1 MTRFKSVWK
10 GYLISLLFLV
20 MLFLSQEGMAQLLD
34 PVSYQVR
41 QSPEQVAAGEI
52 FSIQIEATID
62 GEWHLY
68 SVNNDPADGP
78 YPTQF
83 SSVRPNLLI
92 AGDVTETEPTI
103 VFDPNFQT
111 ELGWH
116 AKSALFTV
124 PLAFHPELSGNQKIV
139 LDVLYQVCD
148 DVSCL
153 PPKTKTIESEILL
166 EGEPGPTAQL
176 ASFGEV
182 DDGDLTYNS
191 SVEAITD
198 QAGQQRQLGN
208 NGQAGQSDSSTSQ
221 PFALTSSSDIASD
234 SIWAFLWL
242 AILAGFAAILTPCVF
257 PLIPLTVSYFSSDAI
272 RKGGPTRTGTATDG
286 PSNTGNS
293 TEGPSVTES
302 PWVQAIMFG
311 LSIVFIF
318 TLLGGLL
325 SLILGVSGV
334 SQFASNP
341 YVNTF
346 IGLIFILFAMSML
359 GMFELRLPYQL
370 TNWLNK
376 KSNDSGGFIGTLFM
390 ALTVSAVSFSCT
402 APFIGAVLAATTT
415 GEWFAPIIGMIGF
428 SAALSSPFVL
438 FAMFP
443 NWLQGL
449 PKSGAWMNS
458 IKSVLAFIIL
468 AASIKF
474 LANADIIFGWGFIT
488 RPLGIAA
495 WITFFFLAGL
505 YILGVYGLH
514 GEKRPE
520 TLSAGRVMISIPF
533 FLFTFYLLPGLMGA
547 NLGFW
552 DAYLPTRHVN
562 EVSLVQSIERISGG
576 GSTTQSKED
585 TWSSNYEES
594 VLSATEN
601 NQPIFIDF
609 TGYTCTNCKAME
621 ANVFPDPNVQE
632 LFAQMEKVK
641 LYTDGG
647 SDAEKNQTF
656 QFELTGTLA
665 LPTYAIVDP
674 QTGQVLDQLI
684 GYTRAPDFEAFLRQ
698 GLDRYD
704 QWNEPN

>member
-1 MTRFKSVWK
+1 MVTRTSHLK
-10 GYLISLLFLV
+10 GDRISLLLFIV
-20 MLFLSQEGMAQLLD
+20 FMLCLPMGVMAQLLD
-34 PVSYQVR
+34 PVTYEIKQA
-41 QSPEQVAAGEI
+41 PEEVAAGEI
-52 FSIQIEATID
+52 FSIQVEATIE

-83 SSVRPNLLI
+83 SSGRTNLLL
-92 AGDVTETEPTI
+92 AGAVQETEPTI

-116 AKSALFTV
+116 AKSALFTI
-124 PLAFHPELSGNQKIV
+124 PLAFHPELTGNQKIV

-148 DVSCL
+148 DISCL
-153 PPKTKTIESEILL
+153 PPKTKTIDTEIRLQGDPEPSLL
-166 EGEPGPTAQL
+166 F
-176 ASFGEV
+176 ASFGPL
-182 DDGDLTYNS
+182 DSSDLTGES
-191 SVEAITD
+191 
-198 QAGQQRQLGN
+198 G
-208 NGQAGQSDSSTSQ
+208 SDSASDSDSESSLDSSSGSDRDT
-221 PFALTSSSDIASD
+221 PFTLTSSSDIASD
-234 SIWAFLWL
+234 NIWSFLWL

-257 PLIPLTVSYFSSDAI
+257 PLIPLTVSYFSADAN
-272 RKGGPTRTGTATDG
+272 RNNG
-286 PSNTGNS
+286 
-293 TEGPSVTES
+293 S
-302 PWVQAIMFG
+302 PWIQALIFG

-359 GMFELRLPYQL
+359 GMFELRLPYQV

-376 KSNDSGGFIGTLFM
+376 KSNDSGGSIGTLFM

-402 APFIGAVLAATTT
+402 APFIGAVLAATTS
-415 GEWFAPIIGMIGF
+415 GEWFTPMIGMIGF

-443 NWLQGL
+443 NWLQRL
-449 PKSGAWMNS
+449 PKSGSWMNAV
-458 IKSVLAFIIL
+458 KSVLAFIIL

-474 LANADIIFGWGFIT
+474 LANADIIFGWGFIS

-505 YILGVYGLH
+505 YILGMYGLH
-514 GEKRPE
+514 GEKRPDSI
-520 TLSAGRVMISIPF
+520 TAGRVMLSIPF
-533 FLFTFYLLPGLMGA
+533 FLFSFYLFPGLMGA

-552 DAYLPTRHVN
+552 DAYLPSRQVN
-562 EVSLVQSIERISGG
+562 EVSLIQSLGRYAGTGG
-576 GSTTQSKED
+576 ALESNEGA
-585 TWSSNYEES
+585 WSSSYDAS
-594 VLSATEN
+594 VTSAIEN
-601 NQPIFIDF
+601 NQPVFIDF

-621 ANVFPDPNVQE
+621 ANVFPDPKVQE

-647 SDAEKNQTF
+647 ADAEKNQTF

-684 GYTRAPDFEAFLRQ
+684 GYTKTTDFEAFLQQ
-698 GLDRYD
+698 GLDRHRE
-704 QWNEPN
+704 WNKP